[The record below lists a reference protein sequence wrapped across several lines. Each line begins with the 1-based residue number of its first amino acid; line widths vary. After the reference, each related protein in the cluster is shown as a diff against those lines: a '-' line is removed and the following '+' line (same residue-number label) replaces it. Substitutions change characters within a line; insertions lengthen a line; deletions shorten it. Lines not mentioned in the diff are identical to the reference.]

1 MFYLVVKYDIFYLQN
16 NSCCEITSHRDKF
29 VYDTVVRR
37 CSAEGC
43 QHTTSTLLWRWENVH
58 SGLHKGSSKPVSGIC
73 HSLTYNKKIIVIYNI
88 INYII

>member
-1 MFYLVVKYDIFYLQN
+1 MFYLIVKYDIFHLQN

-43 QHTTSTLLWRWENVH
+43 QHTTSTLL
-58 SGLHKGSSKPVSGIC
+58 
-73 HSLTYNKKIIVIYNI
+73 
-88 INYII
+88 